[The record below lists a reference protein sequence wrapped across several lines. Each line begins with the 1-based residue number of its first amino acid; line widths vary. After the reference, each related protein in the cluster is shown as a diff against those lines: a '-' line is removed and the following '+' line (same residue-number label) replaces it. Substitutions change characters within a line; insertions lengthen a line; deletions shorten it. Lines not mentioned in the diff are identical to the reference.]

1 MFDAFLDAL
10 LDTLKILPVLFITYL
25 LIEIIEHK
33 AGNKVNRL
41 VAASGKAGPLLG
53 SCFGLIPQCG
63 FSGAIASL
71 FAAGTVSLGT
81 LIAVFLTTSDEMLP
95 ILISESIS
103 PGEILTLLGIKLA
116 SGVFFGFAVDLIF
129 RRSRSNTIEKF
140 CESDNCDCEHDG
152 VLVSAVK
159 HTAKI
164 IIVIFAVSLVLNFG
178 FVLVGDEFIGKAII
192 SVPVV
197 GELITGLIGLI
208 PNCSSSVALTNLY
221 VGQSITTGQLISG
234 LCVNGGVGLIVLYRA
249 NKNIKE
255 NLAVTGLLYVFGVI
269 TGCVVS
275 IFA

>member
-1 MFDAFLDAL
+1 M
-10 LDTLKILPVLFITYL
+10 
-25 LIEIIEHK
+25 
-33 AGNKVNRL
+33 
-41 VAASGKAGPLLG
+41 
-53 SCFGLIPQCG
+53 
-63 FSGAIASL
+63 
-71 FAAGTVSLGT
+71 
-81 LIAVFLTTSDEMLP
+81 
-95 ILISESIS
+95 
-103 PGEILTLLGIKLA
+103 
-116 SGVFFGFAVDLIF
+116 
-129 RRSRSNTIEKF
+129 
-140 CESDNCDCEHDG
+140 
-152 VLVSAVK
+152 
-159 HTAKI
+159 
-164 IIVIFAVSLVLNFG
+164 G